1 MKSNLLIIFHF
12 FNVITRRFQITH
24 VAHITFLLDT
34 IVLEL

>member
-1 MKSNLLIIFHF
+1 MKSNLFIIFHF
-12 FNVITRRFQITH
+12 FNDYKKISNYD